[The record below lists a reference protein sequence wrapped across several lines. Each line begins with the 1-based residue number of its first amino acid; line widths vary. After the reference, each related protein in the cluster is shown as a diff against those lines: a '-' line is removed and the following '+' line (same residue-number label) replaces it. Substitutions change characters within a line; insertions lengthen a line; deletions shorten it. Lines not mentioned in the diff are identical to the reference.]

1 MRYFLSKDE
10 CELLPLVSVK
20 LGGLRT
26 TLQLLLPSTPT
37 TSQLTTQ
44 NKHKPQGNLNF
55 LQTFSR
61 GRQLGS
67 FLVFFESFWE
77 KAVDRDV
84 WRADVLL
91 RRGGRQAMETCFQI
105 LPLALS
111 QAATLEL
118 SDANLF
124 IDL

>member
-1 MRYFLSKDE
+1 ME
-10 CELLPLVSVK
+10 VS
-20 LGGLRT
+20 L
-26 TLQLLLPSTPT
+26 
-37 TSQLTTQ
+37 
-44 NKHKPQGNLNF
+44 F
-55 LQTFSR
+55 
-61 GRQLGS
+61 
-67 FLVFFESFWE
+67 FFESFWE

-91 RRGGRQAMETCFQI
+91 RRGSRQAMETCFQI

-124 IDL
+124 IALEWNS

>member
-1 MRYFLSKDE
+1 ME
-10 CELLPLVSVK
+10 VS
-20 LGGLRT
+20 L
-26 TLQLLLPSTPT
+26 
-37 TSQLTTQ
+37 
-44 NKHKPQGNLNF
+44 F
-55 LQTFSR
+55 
-61 GRQLGS
+61 
-67 FLVFFESFWE
+67 FFESFWE